1 MLSRVADSLYWMSR
15 YLERAEHTARVLDV
29 NRHGLLDQKAD
40 VTRARWTRVLRSLR
54 VDLPQAAP
62 SDLAQTI
69 ALDGDLPDSIVRCV
83 AAARQNAR
91 EVREEISSEMWEQ
104 INRLHL
110 FARAQTGGDTWEN
123 KAHVFFHKVKHGSHL
138 FQGLTDSTMSH
149 NAGWQFIQ
157 LGRYLE
163 RVAATVN
170 LLDAH
175 VDMVALT
182 NGNGRALPSQSQQ
195 DWAGLLKSCTALEAY
210 SRVHTATIQP
220 ARAVEF
226 LLLDAAF
233 PHSVRFG
240 STMVERALDALA
252 DGVPTLKHSDLLRT
266 AGRLTSATRLYDITE
281 MIHEGLTGHLAQIRD
296 RCERI
301 HQGVYDTFITYT
313 VEFAVND

>member
-29 NRHGLLDQKAD
+29 NRHGLLDQKTD
-40 VTRARWTRVLRSLR
+40 VTQKRWTRVLRSLR
-54 VDLPQAAP
+54 VDLPDAAP
-62 SDLAQTI
+62 SNLARTV
-69 ALDGDLPDSIVRCV
+69 ALDPALPDSIVRCV

-110 FARAQTGGDTWEN
+110 FVRAQQSGDDWEN
-123 KAHVFFHKVKHGSHL
+123 QAHGFFHKVKHGSHL

-149 NAGWQFIQ
+149 NEGWQFIQ

-175 VDMVALT
+175 VNMAALS
-182 NGNGRALPSQSQQ
+182 NGNGRALPSHSQQ

-210 SRVHTATIQP
+210 SRVHTANIQP
-220 ARAVEF
+220 DRAVEF

-252 DGVPTLKHSDLLRT
+252 DGAPTLKHSDLLRT
-266 AGRLTSATRLYDITE
+266 AGRLTSATRFYDLSE
-281 MIHEGLTGHLAQIRD
+281 MIYEGLPSHLDQIRG

-313 VEFAVND
+313 VEFAVSD